1 MSGRM
6 EIRMKKNNNDKA
18 VSLTAKVL
26 AGTLAAFLLF
36 GSVALALFY
45 ILA

>member
-1 MSGRM
+1 
-6 EIRMKKNNNDKA
+6 MKKTTKDKA

-26 AGTLAAFLLF
+26 AGALAAFLLF
-36 GSVALALFY
+36 GSVAGVLFY